1 MEHKTTKYNHSKN
14 YEYST
19 FINAKQLRKKE
30 NTTEA
35 EKLLWYYIKNK
46 QLNNCKF
53 RRQVPI
59 GNFVV
64 DFLCIEKKLII
75 ELDGGQH
82 NEDNN
87 IKYDNTRTECLR
99 GLGYNVVRFWN
110 NEVFQNME
118 NVLETIYKYLK

>member
-1 MEHKTTKYNHSKN
+1 MEHKTTKYNHSRN
-14 YEYST
+14 YEYNT

-87 IKYDNTRTECLR
+87 IKYDNTRTEYLQ